1 MTSQILLQTLG
12 LIPLPSPGSG
22 APRRSVRG
30 LSERSLSPHLVKA
43 ALAALA
49 AHGPQSLAVLA
60 HRLAVAP
67 AELLRV
73 LAKLEDRRLVG
84 VRLSA
89 RGIAPIY
96 FLRPDR
102 RGNKQ

>member
-12 LIPLPSPGSG
+12 LIPLPSPGPS

-30 LSERSLSPHLVKA
+30 LAERPLAPRLVKG
-43 ALAALA
+43 ALAALTD
-49 AHGPQSLAVLA
+49 HGAQSLAALA

-67 AELLRV
+67 AELLPV
-73 LAKLEDRRLVG
+73 LDKLEDRRFVG

-89 RGIAPIY
+89 PGIPPIY

-102 RGNKQ
+102 RGKQ